1 MLQERS
7 LAAQDK
13 SVTGRVERLD
23 TPIPSTLNVALLLT
37 AVVLAG
43 VLLWF
48 ASHAESWVSLIL
60 AAVAFSFCNN
70 TLFSLMHEATH
81 GTLHPNP
88 RVNNGM
94 GRVAAAFFP
103 TAFTLQRAFHLT
115 HHRNNR
121 TELEQFDYLRRH
133 DHKLLKLA
141 QWYSILT
148 GLYWAFSPLACLLY
162 FCAHWVFAL
171 PVLRRRDSTVAH
183 QTSVRAYLQ
192 SVDNV
197 SASIVRLEILLTA
210 GIQAAMAWALDLSL
224 AGWFC
229 CYAAFA
235 ANWSSLQYADHAW
248 SPLDVLNG
256 AWNLRVNPL
265 VQAIFLNYHH
275 HLAHHQHPS
284 VPWIHL
290 PRFVD
295 NALPRP
301 SFVATYLRMWRGPR
315 PFPDEHE
322 APATPGGLSQS
333 R

>member
-1 MLQERS
+1 MLSEES
-7 LAAQDK
+7 VAPQDDNL
-13 SVTGRVERLD
+13 TGRIARLD
-23 TPIPSTLNVALLLT
+23 TSIPSTLNVVLLLASAT
-37 AVVLAG
+37 LAG
-43 VLLWF
+43 TLLWI
-48 ASHAESWVSLIL
+48 ASHTDSWVSWIL

-88 RVNNGM
+88 GVNDGM

-133 DHKLLKLA
+133 DHRLLKLA
-141 QWYSILT
+141 QWYAILT

-162 FCAHWVFAL
+162 FCARWVFAL
-171 PVLRRRDSTVAH
+171 PVLRRRNSTVAH
-183 QTSVRAYLQ
+183 QTSARAYLQ
-192 SVDNV
+192 SLDTV
-197 SASIVRLEILLTA
+197 SAPTVRLEILLTA
-210 GIQAAMAWALDLSL
+210 GIQAAMAWGLDLSPS
-224 AGWFC
+224 GWLS

-235 ANWSSLQYADHAW
+235 VNWSSLQYADHAW
-248 SPLDVLNG
+248 SPLDVRNG

-295 NALPRP
+295 HQLPRP
-301 SFVATYLRMWRGPR
+301 SFIATYLRMWRGPR
-315 PFPDEHE
+315 PFPDEQE
-322 APATPGGLSQS
+322 APAALGGVSQ
-333 R
+333 